1 MPLFFLKMAADGE
14 ISQLNRGSTT
24 FKVACKTLSSQ
35 PYEEEQLP
43 QGKFLPPEGGVS
55 STQHR
60 CAESE
65 SSFTNEVTEEA
76 SPSDGKQPRVSL
88 SFDTSQ
94 ASVRSTDTTLEY
106 YDAPLSVDHRGMHG
120 PTGPH
125 DDDDDDVVT
134 VNIKPVSEMEESE
147 ENSDATTEQHLQLLS
162 EDAEKEE
169 EVGKK
174 SSLSEELMESG
185 PNLEAND
192 EEKAV
197 DSKKEQD
204 QNIGSNNEQEDGAT
218 VDQEDPFHHEGG
230 SVFELVIFL

>member
-1 MPLFFLKMAADGE
+1 MAADSE
-14 ISQLNRGSTT
+14 ISHLNRGSTT

-35 PYEEEQLP
+35 PYDEEQLP
-43 QGKFLPPEGGVS
+43 LGKFLPPEGGVS
-55 STQHR
+55 STQRR
-60 CAESE
+60 CAVSE
-65 SSFTNEVTEEA
+65 SSFTNEVTEGA
-76 SPSDGKQPRVSL
+76 SPPDGKQPRVSL
-88 SFDTSQ
+88 IFDTSQ
-94 ASVRSTDTTLEY
+94 ASVQSTDTTLEY
-106 YDAPLSVDHRGMHG
+106 YDAPLSLDHQGMHG

-134 VNIKPVSEMEESE
+134 VNIKSVTEVEESE
-147 ENSDATTEQHLQLLS
+147 ENPDATTEQHLQLLS

-174 SSLSEELMESG
+174 SSLLMESG
-185 PNLEAND
+185 PNLEANH

-204 QNIGSNNEQEDGAT
+204 QNIGSNNEQEDGMT